1 MKIIICGALGKMGT
15 KIRENAEKSADVT
28 PLCGVDIKNADVNG
42 FKVYDGFDKITEK
55 ADVVIDFSAKATLSK
70 VLDYCVK
77 THTPAV
83 LCSTGYD
90 SADVAA
96 VKAAS
101 EKVAIFRSANM
112 SLGVNV
118 LIEAVKFAAKRL
130 YDFDIEIIEK
140 HHNKKT
146 DAPSGTAIM
155 IKDGIKEVFPDK
167 TEVYGRCGLVGARDK
182 KEIGIH
188 AVRGGTIVGEHQVIF
203 AGDNE
208 SLTFTHNA
216 ESRDVFAAGA
226 LAAARFITGKDK
238 GLFDMKDLIAEDA

>member
-1 MKIIICGALGKMGT
+1 M
-15 KIRENAEKSADVT
+15 
-28 PLCGVDIKNADVNG
+28 DIKDADING
-42 FKVYDGFDKITEK
+42 FKVYDGFGKITGK
-55 ADVVIDFSAKATLSK
+55 ADAVIDFSAKATLPA

-83 LCSTGYD
+83 LCATGYD
-90 SADVAA
+90 EKDVAA
-96 VKAAS
+96 INTAS

-140 HHNKKT
+140 HHNKKA

-226 LAAARFITGKDK
+226 IAAARFITGKDK
-238 GLFDMKDLIAEDA
+238 GLFDMKDLLNENA

>member
-1 MKIIICGALGKMGT
+1 MKIIICGALGRMGT
-15 KIRENAEKSADVT
+15 KIRENALNSKDVI
-28 PLCGVDIKNADVNG
+28 PAFGVDVKEADING
-42 FKVYDGFDKITEK
+42 FKVYDDFNKIPEK
-55 ADVVIDFSAKATLSK
+55 ADVIIDFSAKTTLHAL
-70 VLDYCVK
+70 LDYCVK
-77 THTPAV
+77 SGTPAV
-83 LCSTGYD
+83 LCSTGYTEE
-90 SADVAA
+90 DVKT

-101 EKVAIFRSANM
+101 EKVALFRSANM

-130 YDFDIEIIEK
+130 YDFDVEIIEK
-140 HHNKKT
+140 HHNKKA

-155 IKDGIKEVFPDK
+155 IKDGLKEVFPDR
-167 TEVYGRCGLVGARDK
+167 TEVYGRYGLVGARDK

-226 LAAARFITGKDK
+226 IAAARFIVKKNK
-238 GLFDMKDLIAEDA
+238 GLYDMKDLLQENA

>member
-1 MKIIICGALGKMGT
+1 MKIIICGALGKMGA
-15 KIRENAEKSADVT
+15 KIRENAQKSGDITVV
-28 PLCGVDIKNADVNG
+28 CGVDRTSAEING
-42 FKVYDGFDKITEK
+42 VKVYDGFDKITEK
-55 ADVVIDFSAKATLSK
+55 ADVVIDFSAKASLNAI
-70 VLDYCVK
+70 LNYCVK

-90 SADVAA
+90 EEDVKAI
-96 VKAAS
+96 KAAS
-101 EKVAIFRSANM
+101 EKTAFFRSANM

-140 HHNKKT
+140 HHNKKA
-146 DAPSGTAIM
+146 DAPSGTALM
-155 IKDGIKEVFPDK
+155 IKDGIKEILPDK
-167 TEVYGRCGLVGARDK
+167 TEVYGRHGLVGARDK
-182 KEIGIH
+182 KEIGLH

-226 LAAARFITGKDK
+226 IAAARFIAAKDK
-238 GLFDMKDLIAEDA
+238 GLFDMKDLILGNA

>member
-15 KIRENAEKSADVT
+15 KIRENALKTNDIIPVA
-28 PLCGVDIKNADVNG
+28 GVDVKETEING
-42 FKVYDGFDKITEK
+42 FKVFDGFDKIAEK
-55 ADVVIDFSAKATLSK
+55 ADAVIDFSNKASLPA

-90 SADVAA
+90 EKDISAVEKASKSVAL
-96 VKAAS
+96 
-101 EKVAIFRSANM
+101 FRSANM

-118 LIEAVKFAAKRL
+118 LIEAVKYAASRL
-130 YDFDIEIIEK
+130 CGFDIEIIEK
-140 HHNKKT
+140 HHNKKA
-146 DAPSGTAIM
+146 DAPSGTAVM
-155 IKDGIKEVFPDK
+155 IKDGIKEILPDK
-167 TEVYGRCGLVGARDK
+167 TEVYGRHGLVGARTPN
-182 KEIGIH
+182 EIGIH
-188 AVRGGTIVGEHQVIF
+188 AIRGGTIVGEHQVIF

-226 LAAARFITGKDK
+226 IAAARFVANKEN
-238 GLFDMKDLIAEDA
+238 GLFDMKDLLK

>member
-1 MKIIICGALGKMGT
+1 MNIVICGALGKMGT
-15 KIRENAEKSADVT
+15 KIRENALKSADII
-28 PLCGVDIKNADVNG
+28 PLCGVDRAAADING
-42 FKVYDGFDKITEK
+42 FKIYDSFDKITEK
-55 ADVVIDFSAKATLSK
+55 ADVVIDFSAKATLPA

-90 SADVAA
+90 RADVAA

-140 HHNKKT
+140 HHNKKA

-155 IKDGIKEVFPDK
+155 IKDGIKEVLPDK
-167 TEVYGRCGLVGARDK
+167 TEVYGRHGMVGARDK

-188 AVRGGTIVGEHQVIF
+188 AIRGGTIVGEHQVIF

-226 LAAARFITGKDK
+226 IAAARFIAGKGN
-238 GLFDMKDLIAEDA
+238 GLFDMKDLLGENA

>member
-15 KIRENAEKSADVT
+15 KIRENALKTEDVI
-28 PLCGVDIKNADVNG
+28 PVCGVDRTETEING

-55 ADVVIDFSAKATLSK
+55 ADAVIDFSAKATLPAMLS
-70 VLDYCVK
+70 YCVK
-77 THTPAV
+77 SGTPAV

-90 SADVAA
+90 ENDIAAIKTASASVAL
-96 VKAAS
+96 
-101 EKVAIFRSANM
+101 FRSANM

-118 LIEAVKFAAKRL
+118 LIETVKFAAKKL
-130 YDFDIEIIEK
+130 YGFDIEIIEK
-140 HHNKKT
+140 HHNKKA

-155 IKDGIKEVFPDK
+155 IKDGIKEVLPEK
-167 TEVYGRCGLVGARDK
+167 TEVYGRYGIVGARNKD
-182 KEIGIH
+182 EIGIH
-188 AVRGGTIVGEHQVIF
+188 AIRSGTIVGEHQVIF

-226 LAAARFITGKDK
+226 LAAARFIAKKEK
-238 GLFDMKDLIAEDA
+238 GLFNMKDLLEENA

>member
-1 MKIIICGALGKMGT
+1 MRIIICGALGKMGT
-15 KIRENAEKSADVT
+15 KIRENALKTNDIIPV
-28 PLCGVDIKNADVNG
+28 CGVDIKSADING
-42 FKVYDGFDKITEK
+42 FKVYDGFEKITEK
-55 ADVVIDFSAKATLSK
+55 ADVVIDFSAKATLPA
-70 VLDYCVK
+70 VLDYCLK
-77 THTPAV
+77 TRTPVV

-90 SADVAA
+90 DKDVAA

-101 EKVAIFRSANM
+101 EKIAIFRSANM

-140 HHNKKT
+140 HHNKKA

-155 IKDGIKEVFPDK
+155 IKDGIKEVFPEK
-167 TEVYGRCGLVGARDK
+167 TEVYGRYGLVGARDK

-226 LAAARFITGKDK
+226 IAAARFLAGKDK
-238 GLFDMKDLIAEDA
+238 GLFSMKDLIC

>member
-1 MKIIICGALGKMGT
+1 MKIIICGALGKMGA
-15 KIRENAEKSADVT
+15 KLRETAAKTQDVS
-28 PLCGVDIKNADVNG
+28 PVCGVDVKATDLNG
-42 FKVYDGFDKITEK
+42 FKVYANFGDIKEK
-55 ADVVIDFSAKATLSK
+55 ADAVIDFSAKATLNS
-70 VLDYCVK
+70 VLDYCLK
-77 THTPAV
+77 TATPAV

-90 SADVAA
+90 KNDIAAIKSAS
-96 VKAAS
+96 K
-101 EKVAIFRSANM
+101 KVALFRSANM

-118 LIEAVKFAAKRL
+118 LIETVKFAAKRL
-130 YDFDIEIIEK
+130 YGFDIEIIEK

-155 IKDGIKEVFPDK
+155 IKDGIKELFPDM
-167 TEVYGRCGLVGARDK
+167 TETYGRCGLVGARDK

-208 SLTFTHNA
+208 TLTFTHQA

-226 LAAARFITGKDK
+226 IQAARFIVNKK
-238 GLFDMKDLIAEDA
+238 NGLFDMKDLITENA

>member
-1 MKIIICGALGKMGT
+1 MKIIICGALGKMGAKT
-15 KIRENAEKSADVT
+15 RENALKTEDVS
-28 PLCGVDIKNADVNG
+28 PLCGVDIKCADING

-55 ADVVIDFSAKATLSK
+55 ADAVVDFSAKATLNS

-77 THTPAV
+77 TETPAV

-90 SADVAA
+90 ENDI
-96 VKAAS
+96 KAIEKAS
-101 EKVAIFRSANM
+101 EKIAIFRSANM

-118 LIEAVKFAAKRL
+118 LIETVKFAAKKL
-130 YDFDIEIIEK
+130 YGFDIEIIEK
-140 HHNKKT
+140 HHNKKA
-146 DAPSGTAIM
+146 DAPSGTAVM
-155 IKDGIKEVFPDK
+155 IKDGIKEILPDK
-167 TEVYGRCGLVGARDK
+167 TEVYGRHGIIGARDK

-226 LAAARFITGKDK
+226 ISAARFIAKKDK
-238 GLFDMKDLIAEDA
+238 GLFDMKDLLSENA

>member
-15 KIRENAEKSADVT
+15 KIRENALKTEDVI
-28 PLCGVDIKNADVNG
+28 PIAGVDRTCAEING
-42 FKVYDGFDKITEK
+42 FKVYDSFDKITEK
-55 ADVVIDFSAKATLSK
+55 ADAVIDFSAKSTLNS
-70 VLDYCVK
+70 VLAYCVNSK
-77 THTPAV
+77 TPAV

-90 SADVAA
+90 ENDINAINE
-96 VKAAS
+96 AS
-101 EKVAIFRSANM
+101 KKVALFRSANM

-118 LIEAVKFAAKRL
+118 LIEAVKFAAKKL

-140 HHNKKT
+140 HHNKKA
-146 DAPSGTAIM
+146 DAPSGTAVM

-167 TEVYGRCGLVGARDK
+167 TETYGRHGIVGARDK

-226 LAAARFITGKDK
+226 ISAARFIAKKET
-238 GLFDMKDLIAEDA
+238 GLFSMKDLLSENA

>member
-1 MKIIICGALGKMGT
+1 MKIIVCGALGKMGS
-15 KIRENAEKSADVT
+15 KIRENALKTTDIIPVA
-28 PLCGVDIKNADVNG
+28 GVDLKETEING
-42 FKVYDGFDKITEK
+42 FKVYDSFDKIHES
-55 ADVVIDFSAKATLSK
+55 ADAVIDFSNKASLNA

-90 SADVAA
+90 DNDVTAIN
-96 VKAAS
+96 KAS
-101 EKVAIFRSANM
+101 KSVAIFRSANM

-118 LIEAVKFAAKRL
+118 LIEAVKFAASRL
-130 YDFDIEIIEK
+130 YGFDIEIIEK
-140 HHNKKT
+140 HHNKKA
-146 DAPSGTAIM
+146 DAPSGTAVM
-155 IKDGIKEVFPDK
+155 IKDGIKEVLPDK
-167 TEVYGRCGLVGARDK
+167 TEVYGRYGIVGARK
-182 KEIGIH
+182 PNEIGIH

-226 LAAARFITGKDK
+226 IAAARFIAKK
-238 GLFDMKDLIAEDA
+238 KSGLFSMKDLISENA

>member
-15 KIRENAEKSADVT
+15 KIRENALKTSDIT
-28 PLCGVDIKNADVNG
+28 PICGVDIKNADLNG
-42 FKVYDGFDKITEK
+42 FKVYDSFDKITEK
-55 ADVVIDFSAKATLSK
+55 ADVVIDFSAKSTLES
-70 VLDYCVK
+70 VLSYCVK
-77 THTPAV
+77 TKTPAV

-90 SADVAA
+90 DKDLTAIN
-96 VKAAS
+96 KAS
-101 EKVAIFRSANM
+101 ESVALFRSANM

-118 LIEAVKFAAKRL
+118 LIEAVKFAAKKL

-140 HHNKKT
+140 HHNKKV
-146 DAPSGTAIM
+146 DAPSGTAVM
-155 IKDGIKEVFPDK
+155 IKDGIKEILPDRI
-167 TEVYGRCGLVGARDK
+167 EVYGRQGIVGARYK

-226 LAAARFITGKDK
+226 IAAARFIANKDK
-238 GLFDMKDLIAEDA
+238 GLFDMKDLLSENA

>member
-15 KIRENAEKSADVT
+15 KIRENALKTDDIIPVA
-28 PLCGVDIKNADVNG
+28 GVDVKETEING
-42 FKVYDGFDKITEK
+42 FKVFDSFDNITEK
-55 ADVVIDFSAKATLSK
+55 ADVVIDFSNKASLNA

-90 SADVAA
+90 EKDISAVEKASKSVAL
-96 VKAAS
+96 
-101 EKVAIFRSANM
+101 FRSANM

-118 LIEAVKFAAKRL
+118 LIEAVKYAASRL
-130 YDFDIEIIEK
+130 YGFDIEIIEK
-140 HHNKKT
+140 HHNKKA
-146 DAPSGTAIM
+146 DAPSGTAVM
-155 IKDGIKEVFPDK
+155 IKDGIKEVLPDK
-167 TEVYGRCGLVGARDK
+167 TEVYGRHGLVGARTPN
-182 KEIGIH
+182 EIGIH

-226 LAAARFITGKDK
+226 IAAARFIADK
-238 GLFDMKDLIAEDA
+238 ENGLFDMKDLLK

>member
-1 MKIIICGALGKMGT
+1 MKIIICGALGRMGT
-15 KIRENAEKSADVT
+15 KIRENALNSSDVV
-28 PLCGVDIKNADVNG
+28 PVAGVDIKEADING
-42 FKVYDGFDKITEK
+42 FKVYDCFDKITEK
-55 ADVVIDFSAKATLSK
+55 ADAIIDFSSRTTLPALLS
-70 VLDYCVK
+70 YCVK
-77 THTPAV
+77 SNTPAV
-83 LCSTGYD
+83 LCSTGYTED
-90 SADVAA
+90 DIAA
-96 VKAAS
+96 VKSAS
-101 EKVAIFRSANM
+101 EKVALFRSANM

-130 YDFDIEIIEK
+130 YDFDVEIIEK
-140 HHNKKT
+140 HHNRKA

-167 TEVYGRCGLVGARDK
+167 TEVYGRHGIVGARTK

-226 LAAARFITGKDK
+226 IAAAKFISKKEK
-238 GLFDMKDLIAEDA
+238 GLFDMKDLLQDNA

>member
-1 MKIIICGALGKMGT
+1 MKIIICGALGKMGA
-15 KIRENAEKSADVT
+15 KIRENAASSGDIT
-28 PLCGVDIKNADVNG
+28 PICGVDIRCAEING
-42 FKVYDGFDKITEK
+42 FKVYDSFDKITEK
-55 ADVVIDFSAKATLSK
+55 ADAVIDFSAKATLSS
-70 VLDYCVK
+70 VLIYCVK
-77 THTPAV
+77 TKTPAV

-90 SADVAA
+90 ENDI
-96 VKAAS
+96 KAIEKAS
-101 EKVAIFRSANM
+101 EKVALFRSANM
-112 SLGVNV
+112 SLGVNL
-118 LIEAVKFAAKRL
+118 LIEAVKFAAKKL

-146 DAPSGTAIM
+146 DAPSGTAVM

-167 TEVYGRCGLVGARDK
+167 TEVYGRQGIVGARTK

-203 AGDNE
+203 AGNNE

-226 LAAARFITGKDK
+226 LAAARFISEKEK
-238 GLFDMKDLIAEDA
+238 GLYSMKDLLQENA

>member
-1 MKIIICGALGKMGT
+1 MNIIICGALGKMGT
-15 KIRENAEKSADVT
+15 KIRENALKNADIVPVCGVDVKSAD
-28 PLCGVDIKNADVNG
+28 ING
-42 FKVYDGFDKITEK
+42 FKVYDDFGKVTEK
-55 ADVVIDFSAKATLSK
+55 ADVIIDFSAKATLHK
-70 VLDYCVK
+70 VLDYCLK

-90 SADVAA
+90 ENDILA

-140 HHNKKT
+140 HHNKKA

-155 IKDGIKEVFPDK
+155 IKDGIKEVLPDK
-167 TEVYGRCGLVGARDK
+167 TEVYGRYGIVGARDK

-226 LAAARFITGKDK
+226 IAAARFIVGKDK
-238 GLFDMKDLIAEDA
+238 GLFDMKNLLSENA

>member
-15 KIRENAEKSADVT
+15 KIRENAEKSEDVT
-28 PLCGVDIKNADVNG
+28 PLCGVDVKNADVNG
-42 FKVYDGFDKITEK
+42 FKVYDSFDKITEK
-55 ADVVIDFSAKATLSK
+55 ADAVIDFSAKATLPK

-77 THTPAV
+77 THTPVV

-90 SADVAA
+90 EKDIAA
-96 VKAAS
+96 INATS
-101 EKVAIFRSANM
+101 EKIAIFRSANM

-140 HHNKKT
+140 HHNKKA

-226 LAAARFITGKDK
+226 IAAARFLAGKDK
-238 GLFDMKDLIAEDA
+238 GLFSMKDLIG

>member
-1 MKIIICGALGKMGT
+1 MNIIICGALGKMGA
-15 KIRENAEKSADVT
+15 KLRENAAKTADVT
-28 PLCGVDIKNADVNG
+28 PLCGVDVKDADING
-42 FKVYDGFDKITEK
+42 FKVYDGFGKITGK
-55 ADVVIDFSAKATLSK
+55 ADAVIDFSAKATLPA

-83 LCSTGYD
+83 LCATGYD
-90 SADVAA
+90 EKDVAA
-96 VKAAS
+96 INAAS
-101 EKVAIFRSANM
+101 GKVAIFRSANM

-140 HHNKKT
+140 HHNKKA

-155 IKDGIKEVFPDK
+155 IKDGIKEIFPDK
-167 TEVYGRCGLVGARDK
+167 TEVYGRYGLVGARDK

-226 LAAARFITGKDK
+226 IAAARFITGKDK
-238 GLFDMKDLIAEDA
+238 GLFDMKDLLNENA

>member
-15 KIRENAEKSADVT
+15 KIRENALKTADVI
-28 PLCGVDIKNADVNG
+28 PAFGVDVKEADING
-42 FKVYDGFDKITEK
+42 FKVYDDFNSIPEK
-55 ADVVIDFSAKATLSK
+55 ADVVIDFSSKATLPS
-70 VLDYCVK
+70 LLSYCVK
-77 THTPAV
+77 TDTPAV
-83 LCSTGYD
+83 LCSTGYTED
-90 SADVAA
+90 DIAA

-101 EKVAIFRSANM
+101 EKVALFRSANM

-140 HHNKKT
+140 HHNKKA

-167 TEVYGRCGLVGARDK
+167 TEIYGRYGLVGARNK

-226 LAAARFITGKDK
+226 ITAARFLAGKDN
-238 GLFDMKDLIAEDA
+238 GLFSMKDLIGEDA